1 VRVALGL
8 FLMLLPFAALG
19 LVSCAAQFV
28 GSSPKS
34 SEVSVTLAIFA
45 LPFALGV
52 YLLMGPSRVTKKG
65 HLVFAGVGLLFLALT
80 VFSAWS
86 APKDFDLGIV
96 VQYVLIFGAVY
107 LGIFAVGYVKAP
119 NKPDVDWFSE
129 IDGKPHDD
137 RLR

>member
-1 VRVALGL
+1 MRIAIGL
-8 FLMLLPFAALG
+8 FLILLPFAALG

-28 GSSPKS
+28 GGSPKS
-34 SEVSVTLAIFA
+34 SEVSVTLGIFA

-65 HLVFAGVGLLFLALT
+65 HLVYAGVGLLFLALT

-86 APKDFDLGIV
+86 APEDFDIGVLV
-96 VQYVLIFGAVY
+96 RYVLIFGAVY
-107 LGIFAVGYVKAP
+107 LGILAVGYVKAP
-119 NKPDVDWFSE
+119 DKPDVDWFTE
-129 IDGKPHDD
+129 NHGKTQDD